1 MGSNWKL
8 ILVFA
13 VLFLTG
19 GVTGSLITHSLM
31 RRQGLPG
38 MQRNSHTWTDALI
51 QRLTR
56 AAHLTP
62 EQAEKIRPRIE
73 AAVKQMQSIQIQ
85 AMQQVGDA
93 VDAALTEIEPD
104 LNPDQQKGLEHFRER
119 RRAFL
124 QQAIAKREAAQ

>member
-13 VLFLTG
+13 VLFLAG

-31 RRQGLPG
+31 RRQLPG
-38 MQRNSHTWTDALI
+38 MQHNSHNWTDALM

-62 EQAEKIRPRIE
+62 EQAEKFRPRIE

-93 VDAALTEIEPD
+93 VDAALTEIEPE
-104 LNPDQQKGLEHFRER
+104 LNPEQQKGLEHFRER

-124 QQAIAKREAAQ
+124 QQAIAKREAQ

>member
-1 MGSNWKL
+1 
-8 ILVFA
+8 
-13 VLFLTG
+13 
-19 GVTGSLITHSLM
+19 
-31 RRQGLPG
+31 
-38 MQRNSHTWTDALI
+38 MQHNSHNWTDALV

-62 EQAEKIRPRIE
+62 EQAKKFRPRIE

-93 VDAALTEIEPD
+93 VDAALTEIEPE
-104 LNPDQQKGLEHFRER
+104 LNPEQQKALEHFRER

-124 QQAIAKREAAQ
+124 QQAIARREGQQ